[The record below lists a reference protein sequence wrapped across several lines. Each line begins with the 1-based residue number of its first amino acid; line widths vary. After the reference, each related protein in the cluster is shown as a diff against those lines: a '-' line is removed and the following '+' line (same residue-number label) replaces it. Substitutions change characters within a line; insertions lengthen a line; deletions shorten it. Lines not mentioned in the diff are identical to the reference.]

1 MWNCIED
8 RIDDGTK
15 YGRIIR
21 KFIFGEIFADRTAV
35 LSSNPIPRGA
45 MKHLKRG
52 DKVVYYES
60 EELLEG
66 AFLCSSET
74 EALDPQMIVGTLLST
89 ESDLKAFCKQ
99 YGLFKENLFLMAIE
113 AYKYFLNVTNDRPN
127 NTESPS
133 HVSQTQ
139 KLAQIGQ
146 KRKMMTP
153 KAPIQKVP
161 KMAQPTVPTSP
172 PTELF
177 QRILQAPPP
186 TQTMTSS
193 EPAQASF
200 QSEAVSFSETNSAE
214 DKKSQILE
222 NLAAESDGDD
232 NVMVI
237 QPETDSRI
245 DEPEDEPEEDIEEV
259 IQFDS
264 SMGVKSEVND
274 RSGQGTHTMQKSSE
288 LAHSQSE
295 EPKMEIIHLGQNQNQ
310 LVSNSLMADPRD
322 SFNLGMGQSDYP
334 KTVCQMDMP
343 LTDQTPKKT
352 KYAINGSPESQE
364 KTKKYLAD
372 CKKGLIKPICVP
384 WDKEEYL
391 VKRSGPFS
399 SSEIEKNETLKLI
412 QNDNAQFFEIMT
424 PDGEKSGGLQCGL
437 CQRVFYAIGS
447 GCTLSYNVGLIR
459 QHILSQR
466 HQKHDQYYR

>member
-1 MWNCIED
+1 
-8 RIDDGTK
+8 
-15 YGRIIR
+15 
-21 KFIFGEIFADRTAV
+21 
-35 LSSNPIPRGA
+35 
-45 MKHLKRG
+45 
-52 DKVVYYES
+52 
-60 EELLEG
+60 
-66 AFLCSSET
+66 
-74 EALDPQMIVGTLLST
+74 
-89 ESDLKAFCKQ
+89 
-99 YGLFKENLFLMAIE
+99 MAIE

-193 EPAQASF
+193 SEPAHASF
-200 QSEAVSFSETNSAE
+200 QSEAVSFSETNSGE

-245 DEPEDEPEEDIEEV
+245 DEPEDEPEEEIEEV

-274 RSGQGTHTMQKSSE
+274 RSGQGTHTMRKILPINLTHS
-288 LAHSQSE
+288 LA
-295 EPKMEIIHLGQNQNQ
+295 L
-310 LVSNSLMADPRD
+310 
-322 SFNLGMGQSDYP
+322 
-334 KTVCQMDMP
+334 
-343 LTDQTPKKT
+343 
-352 KYAINGSPESQE
+352 
-364 KTKKYLAD
+364 
-372 CKKGLIKPICVP
+372 
-384 WDKEEYL
+384 
-391 VKRSGPFS
+391 
-399 SSEIEKNETLKLI
+399 
-412 QNDNAQFFEIMT
+412 NDLIMT
-424 PDGEKSGGLQCGL
+424 TSHDPGQGNTDGSSISLNGHSGQLDTPDTFNEVEQIINPIDPAIIA
-437 CQRVFYAIGS
+437 QRLRVSRWDWRKKMRRRVLRNCYVLLRSCLTRGVIF
-447 GCTLSYNVGLIR
+447 
-459 QHILSQR
+459 
-466 HQKHDQYYR
+466 

>member
-1 MWNCIED
+1 
-8 RIDDGTK
+8 
-15 YGRIIR
+15 
-21 KFIFGEIFADRTAV
+21 
-35 LSSNPIPRGA
+35 
-45 MKHLKRG
+45 
-52 DKVVYYES
+52 
-60 EELLEG
+60 
-66 AFLCSSET
+66 
-74 EALDPQMIVGTLLST
+74 
-89 ESDLKAFCKQ
+89 
-99 YGLFKENLFLMAIE
+99 MAIE

-274 RSGQGTHTMQKSSE
+274 RSGQGTHTMRKI
-288 LAHSQSE
+288 L
-295 EPKMEIIHLGQNQNQ
+295 PI
-310 LVSNSLMADPRD
+310 
-322 SFNLGMGQSDYP
+322 NL
-334 KTVCQMDMP
+334 
-343 LTDQTPKKT
+343 
-352 KYAINGSPESQE
+352 
-364 KTKKYLAD
+364 
-372 CKKGLIKPICVP
+372 
-384 WDKEEYL
+384 
-391 VKRSGPFS
+391 
-399 SSEIEKNETLKLI
+399 TL
-412 QNDNAQFFEIMT
+412 NDLIMT
-424 PDGEKSGGLQCGL
+424 TSDPKSGQGNTDGSSISLNGLDTPDTFNEVEQIINPIDPAIIA
-437 CQRVFYAIGS
+437 QRLRVSRWDWKMRRRVLRNGYV
-447 GCTLSYNVGLIR
+447 T
-459 QHILSQR
+459 
-466 HQKHDQYYR
+466 